1 MEQGEQEAAMETTHI
16 AIATLTVFDTTQA
29 TVSPIASE
37 LIYQLVKHKGF
48 HQTVAGFKEY
58 NKVVTEAVV
67 GGSADDVDDII
78 DSSKALRK
86 KIANVFD
93 YEVTTFLKNTQGFD
107 DLVKSLNNAKK
118 WAKSLTWFDTISGP
132 FFDAA
137 NVAFCGWQL
146 HNAIHD
152 KDSPPEVRSLNIAS
166 ASLGVASGAVGVTA
180 FVVGALATAGS
191 TLAAVAG
198 PVGAIIGCVLSL
210 ASIIIDLINSANP
223 HVTIG
228 EHLDAIQKLK
238 EGSLKYLQNQV
249 NITQQVSPIFNQNT
263 GFDTIYEVNQGNLIV
278 AMRNDQ
284 SQRIWGFEDITDLVF
299 NASMKPGKENG
310 YLTMGKKRMFDK
322 SNYGRNFFFQ
332 PEGIVELGY
341 DYYGN
346 VTNPEGKGVTVVANT
361 AMVAEQFSIRGV
373 RIDTRVENDEQQ
385 KNPDNV
391 VFGEYAG
398 LAWAGYNKFYTGAGD
413 DLVQVTGIPC
423 SGWNCFSGTLGEGI
437 NTLSFQGMN
446 PNIFKF
452 TPVANPGHSTGP
464 PKIFVGVKFDMRQR
478 IMDNDTQLH
487 LRTKDSESEYSPVK
501 EKLIGYIF
509 GVNVFHGMYRT

>member
-1 MEQGEQEAAMETTHI
+1 M
-16 AIATLTVFDTTQA
+16 
-29 TVSPIASE
+29 
-37 LIYQLVKHKGF
+37 
-48 HQTVAGFKEY
+48 
-58 NKVVTEAVV
+58 
-67 GGSADDVDDII
+67 
-78 DSSKALRK
+78 
-86 KIANVFD
+86 
-93 YEVTTFLKNTQGFD
+93 
-107 DLVKSLNNAKK
+107 
-118 WAKSLTWFDTISGP
+118 TWVDTISGP

-210 ASIIIDLINSANP
+210 ASIIIDLINSANL

-228 EHLDAIQKLK
+228 EHLDTIQKLK

-249 NITQQVSPIFNQNT
+249 HITQQVSPIFNQNT

-284 SQRIWGFEDITDLVF
+284 SQRIWGFEDIKDLEF

-322 SNYGRNFFFQ
+322 SNYGSNFFFQ

-373 RIDTRVENDEQQ
+373 RIDTEVENDEEQ

-446 PNIFKF
+446 PKIFTF
-452 TPVANPGHSTGP
+452 TPMATSGHSTGP
-464 PKIFVGVKFDMRQR
+464 PKIFVGVKFDMRER
-478 IMDNDTQLH
+478 VRDKDSQLY
-487 LRTKDSESEYSPVK
+487 LRMKDSESEYSPVK
-501 EKLIGYIF
+501 EKLVGYIF
-509 GVNVFHGMYRT
+509 RVNVFHGMYQIELS